1 MKTLSTKLAGKQS
14 ESDKL
19 ALSECENV
27 RMTKL
32 CEKVTAVK
40 WNYLNLRTK
49 LDLPASK
56 GRPGAPTWITFGIL
70 AQPTSPQGN
79 KGLCSF

>member
-49 LDLPASK
+49 LDFPAASK
-56 GRPGAPTWITFGIL
+56 ARPGAPTWITFGIL
-70 AQPTSPQGN
+70 AQPRSR
-79 KGLCSF
+79 